1 MRSLGYRG
9 RRIARMAETPGLIGI
24 GRVSNQQ
31 NVVSS
36 IVSGTSKM
44 NSPLHMRERRASLFD
59 EDTSS
64 VSEFHNPFLVAS
76 EQMKSMLFF
85 DLSDL
90 LAERR
95 LADAQSLRSAREV
108 KFLGQDNDC
117 VQVTYINVGEHCS
130 KPLSPNRRD
139 R

>member
-1 MRSLGYRG
+1 MRKG
-9 RRIARMAETPGLIGI
+9 
-24 GRVSNQQ
+24 
-31 NVVSS
+31 
-36 IVSGTSKM
+36 
-44 NSPLHMRERRASLFD
+44 RASLFD

-64 VSEFHNPFLVAS
+64 VTEFHNPFLVAS

-130 KPLSPNRRD
+130 KPFRQTAEIGKCPTSSKGTSAREKAAQKIAWDERRKEICD
-139 R
+139 VRKYFDAFAPQTVPELV

>member
-1 MRSLGYRG
+1 M
-9 RRIARMAETPGLIGI
+9 
-24 GRVSNQQ
+24 SNQQ

-36 IVSGTSKM
+36 IVGGTCKM

-64 VSEFHNPFLVAS
+64 VTEFHNPFLVAS

-95 LADAQSLRSAREV
+95 LADTQSLRCAREV
-108 KFLGQDNDC
+108 KFLRQDNDC
-117 VQVTYINVGEHCS
+117 VQVTYINVGEHFS
-130 KPLSPNRRD
+130 KPFRKNGED
-139 R
+139 Q